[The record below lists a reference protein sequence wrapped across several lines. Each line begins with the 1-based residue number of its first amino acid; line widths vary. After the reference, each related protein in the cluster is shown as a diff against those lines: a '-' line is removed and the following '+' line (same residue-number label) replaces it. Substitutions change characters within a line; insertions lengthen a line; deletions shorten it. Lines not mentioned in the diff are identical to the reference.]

1 MSTQISVTSRH
12 GDYDVR
18 IEQGCLASA
27 ATHMASVTAA
37 RRVLVVA
44 DEQVVQTHG
53 ATILMALQKA
63 GWDITLTAVRAEEP
77 LKRMAAVEQI
87 WTAALAGGLDRQSA
101 IIAVGGGLT
110 GDLAGF
116 AGATYMRGIDV
127 IQVPTTLLAMVD
139 ASIGGKTGVN
149 LPVPGL
155 DHLGK
160 NLAGSFWPPK
170 LVLVDCDTL
179 GTLPVREF
187 RSGLAE
193 CVKHAVIGDPEL
205 MNLLETHAQSLREGK
220 IDVLGDVLVR
230 SIEAKRDIVEQDEHE
245 RGRRM
250 LLNLGHTFAHAI
262 EPIRELDLTHGE
274 AVSIGLCAAMA
285 CGELRGLVPA
295 SRVSRVAALLAAVA
309 LPTRI
314 SIAQPIDDLLAA
326 MRYDKKST
334 DGQLRLVL
342 PTSNGAEVHD
352 DVPIAD
358 ITAAWRTVLPPTSD

>member
-1 MSTQISVTSRH
+1 MSTRISVTSQQ
-12 GDYDVR
+12 GDYDVL

-27 ATHMASVTAA
+27 SARFAAVTRA

-44 DEQVVQTHG
+44 DEHVVRTHA
-53 ATILMALQKA
+53 ATILKALQP
-63 GWDITLTAVRAEEP
+63 GDWEVTLTAVRAEEP
-77 LKRMAAVEQI
+77 QKRMAAVEQI
-87 WTAALAGGLDRQSA
+87 WTAALSGGLDRQSA

-116 AGATYMRGIDV
+116 AAATYMRGIDV

-139 ASIGGKTGVN
+139 ASIGGKTGIN
-149 LPVPGL
+149 LAVPGS

-170 LVLVDCDTL
+170 LVLVDRDTL

-193 CVKHAVIGDPEL
+193 CVKHAVIGHPNL
-205 MNLLETHAQSLREGK
+205 MHLLELHADSLREGQTSM
-220 IDVLGDVLVR
+220 LGDVLEQ
-230 SIEAKRDIVEQDEHE
+230 SIKAKQILVEQDEHE
-245 RGRRM
+245 HGSRM

-262 EPIRELDLTHGE
+262 EPIKELDLTHGE
-274 AVSIGLCAAMA
+274 AVSVGLCAAMA
-285 CGELRGLVPA
+285 CAQLRGLMTSSEA
-295 SRVSRVAALLAAVA
+295 SRVADLLAGLH
-309 LPTRI
+309 LPTCI
-314 SIAQPIDDLLAA
+314 STPQPIDDLLAA
-326 MRYDKKST
+326 MHYDKKSI

-352 DVPIAD
+352 NVPIAD
-358 ITAAWRTVLPPTSD
+358 ITAAWRTVMPLTSD